1 MIINELVTKFSF
13 NTGTSFKQLN
23 QGLKFSVKISEQSAQ
38 AIKKAQESALKA
50 GVASQRAAHETI
62 LKMQRKRVDESIRL
76 MAAEKKA
83 AKDMM
88 SDRMRGAGGGGLA
101 AIGGMVGGIG
111 AGAIVGKGMTALG
124 EYQTGLNRLRVEY
137 QDVNKAAS
145 VYNDLVKFAAKTPFE
160 LPEVVNF
167 YAQMQAQG
175 FNLTYEDLTALGDLA
190 SASNKDLSM
199 LANAMLS
206 VKRGHADMVDSFL
219 GLGGTAT
226 DGMIEATMEVKGFG
240 KVLKTFDK
248 SDVGAIKEFFV
259 GAGKRK
265 NVMGMMAEQSKTV
278 PGMLS
283 TAADNAK
290 MLLVAGFRPL
300 EGSIS
305 KAFLALG
312 KFLDKMKP
320 LAVEAGLLAK
330 NNLPGIFKALGQALP
345 LVSFGLGV
353 MAVRFGALKSMQLAA
368 WAITLATEIKAV
380 GVAAWFTNGAIG
392 FIPGLI
398 IGAIAAIALFAAD
411 TVNYM
416 NTGKSVLLD
425 FTAQWPWLHK
435 SIKWVMNMAITFFGA
450 LYDGI
455 KIGVEFWM
463 PKLQAAWPIL
473 QEAVRVAFAFMETK
487 FGWLISTLKTVA
499 NLAGTAFNA
508 VSDALGGNIG
518 NEAPAAGG
526 GYAASQG
533 NILQT
538 AKNFAIGAPGQSA
551 ADKWAKSDAK
561 MNGLKVKQLYVEG
574 VACDISAEKVVQDAG
589 ASKAVLDAMVSRVPD
604 TFNNLLNRGLAEL
617 VPASELRGGELFY
630 SPGMT
635 HTGIVGEGGKTLLH
649 AANSQGGKIGMGQR
663 FSSTSNYLGAG
674 AKYLRI
680 KEAQF
685 NKPAN
690 QAPAKPMQVSM
701 NFNGNMDPR
710 QVRQSAQDGLLDAL
724 NRNQPRRVPA
734 GGDAVT

>member
-88 SDRMRGAGGGGLA
+88 SERMRGAGGGGMA

-160 LPEVVNF
+160 LPEVVDF

-175 FNLTYEDLTALGDLA
+175 FNLTYDDLTALGDLA
-190 SASNKDLSM
+190 SASNKDLST

-206 VKRGHADMVDSFL
+206 VKRGHADMVDNFL

-240 KVLKTFDK
+240 KVVKKFDTK
-248 SDVGAIKEFFV
+248 DVGAIKDFFV

-312 KFLDKMKP
+312 KFTDKMKP
-320 LAVEAGLLAK
+320 LAVSAGVFASYHLPRIFKGIADNLPIINAGLFLMTARFIGLQK
-330 NNLPGIFKALGQALP
+330 MMISKWALETAA
-345 LVSFGLGV
+345 
-353 MAVRFGALKSMQLAA
+353 AVR
-368 WAITLATEIKAV
+368 TL
-380 GVAAWFTNGAIG
+380 GVAAWFANGGLGLLPTIIGGTILVLGTLIADFVYFFNTGDSMLLKLTERWTGLHDWLKNAYDMNRIFWGAVLIGCERIGNYVSTHLGPIFENWGSGVKTIVTWLIDNLSIVKKILDGIG
-392 FIPGLI
+392 FIANSGMFEK
-398 IGAIAAIALFAAD
+398 FAGWISGFED
-411 TVNYM
+411 T
-416 NTGKSVLLD
+416 G
-425 FTAQWPWLHK
+425 
-435 SIKWVMNMAITFFGA
+435 G
-450 LYDGI
+450 G
-455 KIGVEFWM
+455 G
-463 PKLQAAWPIL
+463 
-473 QEAVRVAFAFMETK
+473 
-487 FGWLISTLKTVA
+487 G
-499 NLAGTAFNA
+499 
-508 VSDALGGNIG
+508 GGNS
-518 NEAPAAGG
+518 N
-526 GYAASQG
+526 QG
-533 NILQT
+533 ILGA
-538 AKNFAIGAPGQSA
+538 AKNFAAGAPNQSA
-551 ADKWAKSDAK
+551 ADKWAKSNAT
-561 MNGLKVKQLYVEG
+561 MNGMKVKQLYIQG
-574 VACDISAEKVVQDAG
+574 VACDISTEKVVGLAG
-589 ASKAVLDAMVSRVPD
+589 ADNAVLEAMTGEVP
-604 TFNNLLNRGLAEL
+604 TTLKNLLDRGLAEV
-617 VPASELRGGELFY
+617 VPRSKLQGGELFY
-630 SPGMT
+630 EWSKKYGT
-635 HTGIVGEGGKTLLH
+635 WGHTGVVGEGGKSLIH
-649 AANSQGGKIGMGQR
+649 ASNSSGGQIGMGQR
-663 FSSTSNYLGAG
+663 FTETSNYLSDRAMFI
-674 AKYLRI
+674 RI
-680 KEAQF
+680 KDEHMK
-685 NKPAN
+685 N
-690 QAPAKPMQVSM
+690 KPMQVSM
-701 NFNGNMDPR
+701 TFNGNMGPR
-710 QVRQSAQDGLLDAL
+710 QVRQSAQDGLLDAI

-734 GGDAVT
+734 GGDKVT

>member
-1 MIINELVTKFSF
+1 MIVNELVTKFSF
-13 NTGTSFKQLN
+13 NVGSSFKKLDRNLGQTVKNTNTATTKMGSAFKRMGDSVKSALKFKINVLGSSQAKAIIGNLHNQIKNMKRSASSPLGNMIGGAIGIGAATGAAMSVLETAKSYESLRASLVSAMGGAEGANRQFKQL
-23 QGLKFSVKISEQSAQ
+23 QDFAKTTPYSLEESVKGFVRLKNLGLDTSERS
-38 AIKKAQESALKA
+38 
-50 GVASQRAAHETI
+50 
-62 LKMQRKRVDESIRL
+62 
-76 MAAEKKA
+76 
-83 AKDMM
+83 
-88 SDRMRGAGGGGLA
+88 MRSFGNT
-101 AIGGMVGGIG
+101 
-111 AGAIVGKGMTALG
+111 AGAMSK
-124 EYQTGLNRLRVEY
+124 
-137 QDVNKAAS
+137 
-145 VYNDLVKFAAKTPFE
+145 
-160 LPEVVNF
+160 
-167 YAQMQAQG
+167 
-175 FNLTYEDLTALGDLA
+175 
-190 SASNKDLSM
+190 SM
-199 LANAMLS
+199 M
-206 VKRGHADMVDSFL
+206 D
-219 GLGGTAT
+219 
-226 DGMIEATMEVKGFG
+226 MIEAVADASTGEFERLKEFGIKAKSEGDKVTFTFQGMKTTVKNDAASIQKYLVDLGETKFGGGMALQSKTIGGAMSNLQDSMDQAKFAMWQSGMGQAVTELVKGFTKIVENSKPLMVQIG
-240 KVLKTFDK
+240 LFAK
-248 SDVGAIKEFFV
+248 STLPGTLRLIGQLLPVINTALAIMAIRFV
-259 GAGKRK
+259 GLQ
-265 NVMGMMAEQSKTV
+265 GMALAQWAMA
-278 PGMLS
+278 LS
-283 TAADNAK
+283 T
-290 MLLVAGFRPL
+290 
-300 EGSIS
+300 SI
-305 KAFLALG
+305 
-312 KFLDKMKP
+312 
-320 LAVEAGLLAK
+320 
-330 NNLPGIFKALGQALP
+330 
-345 LVSFGLGV
+345 
-353 MAVRFGALKSMQLAA
+353 R
-368 WAITLATEIKAV
+368 TV
-380 GVAAWFTNGAIG
+380 GVSAWFANTAIG

-463 PKLQAAWPIL
+463 PKLKAAWPIL

-508 VSDALGGNIG
+508 VSDALGV
-518 NEAPAAGG
+518 NEETANTGGGG
-526 GYAASQG
+526 GYAPSQG

-538 AKNFAIGAPGQSA
+538 AKNFAIGAAGQSA

-561 MNGLKVKQLYVEG
+561 INGLSVKDLYIKG

-649 AANSQGGKIGMGQR
+649 AANSQGEKIGMGQR

-701 NFNGNMDPR
+701 TFNGPADPR

-734 GGDAVT
+734 GGDSVT